1 MLLNFV
7 EALGRLGRDA
17 GFRIANE
24 VQPESSY
31 VFTQLLPETTLPTY
45 DVKAANMTVRA
56 TMAGLVGMDSAYPP
70 GGVVSSSTFMAESAK
85 LANEV
90 YLPEETIRHLQTVVQ
105 QLALNSAPTVDYV
118 ANEALNFLNKAVIQP
133 HRDVMEW
140 LRGQALAYGA
150 IDWTFNQKNLLV
162 DYGIPTAN
170 KLTERTTGN
179 SDAYGH
185 STSKFWVDMR
195 EARRVLRYNVRGF
208 WLNSTTLDE
217 IVNNAANSIEITSQD
232 NSRIEFR
239 RLTTIGGNT
248 MQSSDARDRVTFFIY
263 DGEGEI
269 LDPADYSKTKIVKYL
284 PDGKI
289 IAVGNNVRSGYRV
302 GEGSTPDPLADRAL
316 GYTHIAPTVEA
327 GGRPGRW
334 AELYTPQDKPYQL
347 NGRGVTNGLPV
358 IEAPHKIVIMTTEI
372 A

>member
-7 EALGRLGRDA
+7 EALSRLGRDA

-24 VQPESSY
+24 VRPDNTY
-31 VFTQLLPETTLPTY
+31 AFRAFLPERNMPTY
-45 DVKAANMTVRA
+45 DVKAANMTVRS

-70 GGVVSSSTFMAESAK
+70 GGVVESSYFLAESAK

-90 YLPEETIRHLQTVVQ
+90 YLPEETIRHMQSILLQMAVNQT
-105 QLALNSAPTVDYV
+105 PTLDFI

-140 LRGQALAYGA
+140 LRGQALCNGA
-150 IDWTFNQKNLLV
+150 IDWTFNQKRLYV
-162 DYGIPTAN
+162 DYGVPAAN
-170 KLTERTTGN
+170 KLTTRTN
-179 SDAYGH
+179 SNNDSYGD
-185 STSKFWVDMR
+185 SASAFWTDIR
-195 EARRVLRYNVRGF
+195 AARQALRYNVRGF
-208 WLNSTTLDE
+208 WLNSRTLDE
-217 IVNNAANSIEITSQD
+217 ILNNSVNSLEVLSQTNAGAEV
-232 NSRIEFR
+232 RKF
-239 RLTTIGGNT
+239 TTIGGNT
-248 MQSSDARDRVTFFIY
+248 VPAQDARDRVILNLY

-269 LDPADYSKTKIVKYL
+269 LDPADRSKTKVVKFL

-289 IAVGNNVRSGYRV
+289 IGVGNNSRSGYRV
-302 GEGSTPDPLADRAL
+302 GEGSTADPEADTAL

-327 GGRPGRW
+327 GGRPGLW

-358 IEAPHKIVIMTTEI
+358 LEAPQKIVIMTTELQ
-372 A
+372 